1 MQNILVR
8 SIFSRRYTWT
18 KKSNFQRKTQLSGA
32 FAYISSHGGQKI
44 WGCYSNVAI
53 VWLITT
59 GVPRRALCESKIQ
72 IFKMAN
78 SNEILVILDN
88 N

>member
-1 MQNILVR
+1 MDGIHGQKNL
-8 SIFSRRYTWT
+8 IFKER
-18 KKSNFQRKTQLSGA
+18 LSYLA
-32 FAYISSHGGQKI
+32 RLLTFPPMVDQKI

-72 IFKMAN
+72 IFKTAN

>member
-1 MQNILVR
+1 MVD
-8 SIFSRRYTWT
+8 
-18 KKSNFQRKTQLSGA
+18 
-32 FAYISSHGGQKI
+32 QKV

-53 VWLITT
+53 VWLIII

-72 IFKMAN
+72 LFKMAN
-78 SNEILVILDN
+78 SDEILVILDN